1 MPSRVFALAAAVAA
15 SLAVSPGLSA
25 GSTLLAQ
32 SPAPIAQPAPPATPA
47 RLPDVIYVPTPEA
60 VVNAMLEVAR
70 VTRNDVVYD
79 LGCGDGRIVIAAAK
93 KYGSRG
99 VGIDID
105 PQRLAEA
112 RANALSAGVA
122 DRVEFRQEDL
132 FEADI
137 REATVV
143 TLYLLPSLNLRL
155 LPKLERDLRP
165 GTRLVSHAFDMGDW
179 TPEQHLEIDGRH
191 VYYWKLSRD

>member
-165 GTRLVSHAFDMGDW
+165 GTRLVSHAFDMADW

-191 VYYWKLSRD
+191 VYFWKLPRH

>member
-191 VYYWKLSRD
+191 VYFWKLPRH

>member
-1 MPSRVFALAAAVAA
+1 MSPRVLALAAATAA
-15 SLAVSPGLSA
+15 LLVVVPGLSPD
-25 GSTLLAQ
+25 STVLAQ
-32 SPAPIAQPAPPATPA
+32 SAAPAAPPATPA
-47 RLPDVIYVPTPEA
+47 RIPDVIYVPTPEA
-60 VVNAMLEVAR
+60 VVTAMLEVAR
-70 VTRNDVVYD
+70 VTSNDIVYD

-93 KYGSRG
+93 KYGARG

-112 RANALSAGVA
+112 RANARSAGVA

-143 TLYLLPSLNLRL
+143 TLYLLPSLNLKL
-155 LPKLERDLRP
+155 LPKLQRDLRP

-179 TPEQHLEIDGRH
+179 TPEQHLEVDGRH
-191 VYYWKLSRD
+191 VYFWRLSRD